1 MNIKTVRLLLQGTA
15 LFFQVYFFIE
25 ILRLYS
31 RGYVLFAGEAI
42 ESSWFSMLFTL
53 LVVIATE
60 FLNFIDSVIYIVLK
74 RNIYSV
80 VNLVLLI
87 CNAIFFMS
95 LAYYTT
101 IGTIICITFYIF
113 LFIVRI
119 INFIL
124 GMVKA
129 FKKV

>member
-1 MNIKTVRLLLQGTA
+1 MNIKTVRLFLQGTA

-25 ILRLYS
+25 TLRLYS
-31 RGYVLFAGEAI
+31 SGYILFAGEAI
-42 ESSWFSMLFTL
+42 ESYWFSMLFTL
-53 LVVIATE
+53 LVVVATE
-60 FLNFIDSVIYIVLK
+60 FLNLIDSVIYIVLK

-87 CNAIFFMS
+87 CNAVLFIS

-101 IGTIICITFYIF
+101 VGTVICITFYIF

-119 INFIL
+119 VNFIL
-124 GMVKA
+124 GMVKT